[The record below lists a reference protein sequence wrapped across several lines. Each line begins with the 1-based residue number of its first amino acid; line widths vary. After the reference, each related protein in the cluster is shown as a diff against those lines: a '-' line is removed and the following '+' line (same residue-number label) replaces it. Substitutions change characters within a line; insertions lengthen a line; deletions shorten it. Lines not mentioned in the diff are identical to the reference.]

1 MRGWRKDV
9 GKVTETKRH
18 APCAIAEKGVTREV
32 LITSRFGRHFLRAT
46 RMPYAVSIL
55 RRNVPLDDHSHVD
68 WGWMAPLESEKDLD
82 RTATAHTGFRDLFQ
96 LNNWLKFEL
105 NKIEIGI
112 VGVELAG

>member
-1 MRGWRKDV
+1 MRGWHKDV

-32 LITSRFGRHFLRAT
+32 LITSRFGRHFLRGT

-68 WGWMAPLESEKDLD
+68 WGWMAPLESEKTW
-82 RTATAHTGFRDLFQ
+82 TALLLLIPVSEISFSSTTGS
-96 LNNWLKFEL
+96 NSNSIKLK
-105 NKIEIGI
+105 
-112 VGVELAG
+112 